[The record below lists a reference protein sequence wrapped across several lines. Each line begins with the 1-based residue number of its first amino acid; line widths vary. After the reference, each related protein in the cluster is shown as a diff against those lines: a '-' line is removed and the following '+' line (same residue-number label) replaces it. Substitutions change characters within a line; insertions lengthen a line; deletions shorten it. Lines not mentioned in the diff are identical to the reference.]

1 MAKIATAAQLLS
13 MRILNLWFQGHYNQP
28 TMQSASA
35 DLMKMWFTSDH
46 KLDLAIKENFEESLL
61 NYNMYEKQMKKN
73 SESCLALTILLD
85 QFPRNIYRGDA
96 KAFTFSKSALETS
109 LFSIDKGYDQEIGFV
124 ARPFFYLPLMH
135 SEDMSMQTMC
145 VEKYQTMANE
155 VPEDMKP
162 MGQYQL
168 KFAIEHFD
176 IVKRFGRFP
185 HRNKLLGRE
194 STQEEIEFLAEGASD
209 FGQK

>member
-1 MAKIATAAQLLS
+1 MSILSSGLTQKILDY
-13 MRILNLWFQGHYNQP
+13 WFHGHFNQP
-28 TMQSASA
+28 TLQDAA
-35 DLMKMWFTSDH
+35 KATLMKFWFSSNPEVDA
-46 KLDLAIKENFEESLL
+46 AIKEQFEESLL
-61 NYNMYEKQMKKN
+61 NYIEIQNDMLGN
-73 SESCLALTILLD
+73 CDSALALTILLD
-85 QFPRNIYRGDA
+85 QFPRNIYRGQS
-96 KAFTFSKSALETS
+96 KAFDYVDTALQIALTS
-109 LFSIDKGYDQEIGFV
+109 IEKGYDQLVHPV
-124 ARPFFYLPLMH
+124 ARSFFYLPLMH